1 MQRLSHHFLRP
12 HGTDEG
18 MAALNAGVSKTTI
31 SEGSCRYSGAGFIA
45 PTCGCA
51 GSCHGPLAAH
61 CRCRL
66 SNAIPACLRQLIYRA
81 EYQIALALSR
91 HDHRPCTL
99 GLRALIQR
107 LAMPPARCRQMSHNQ
122 ITGTLP
128 GSWSRVLSHLSL
140 LDLSYNQLTG
150 TVPLAWAD
158 EQQHQSSF
166 DFKSEWLTLDLNTNM

>member
-1 MQRLSHHFLRP
+1 
-12 HGTDEG
+12 
-18 MAALNAGVSKTTI
+18 
-31 SEGSCRYSGAGFIA
+31 
-45 PTCGCA
+45 
-51 GSCHGPLAAH
+51 
-61 CRCRL
+61 
-66 SNAIPACLRQLIYRA
+66 
-81 EYQIALALSR
+81 
-91 HDHRPCTL
+91 
-99 GLRALIQR
+99 
-107 LAMPPARCRQMSHNQ
+107 MSHNQ